1 MNLLLNEQ
9 EALVQQSLR
18 DFLGTECTPARV
30 RAAEA
35 AATGYDASLWRKLA
49 ELGWLGLS
57 LPEAAG
63 GQSLPVGYL
72 GLLLEETGRCIAPIP
87 AHSTLTAALAIDRF
101 GDARHRPLLAEV
113 VKGERI
119 LSFAV
124 LERDAR
130 WERQAIGLQ
139 ARREGDA
146 LVLSGEKFFVDA
158 FDISQTCVVACRL
171 ADADGGGFGLVLV
184 DTDGAG
190 IASQRLVPMA
200 KDSESVVSFD
210 GVRVPAANLLGGGTD
225 AVDALMDSASVL
237 MASQMQGAARRAM
250 EFAVEYVNQR
260 EAFGQPIGAF
270 QSIQHLA
277 ADMLNAVDAA
287 QMLAREAIWLA
298 DEGLPA
304 RVEAAQAKSFANERC
319 LMVCRSAQ
327 QMHGGIG
334 FMAEYDLNLWY
345 RRVASWSLRC
355 GTTREHRRL
364 IAASLLDAPGTVR
377 LGMRQ
382 VPAQGAEA

>member
-18 DFLGTECTPARV
+18 DFLSAECPPALV
-30 RAAEA
+30 RSAEA
-35 AATGYDASLWRKLA
+35 AATGYDAQLWSRLA
-49 ELGWLGLS
+49 GLGWLGLS
-57 LPEAAG
+57 LPEAVG
-63 GQSLPVGYL
+63 GQSLPIGYL

-87 AHSTLTAALAIDRF
+87 VHSTLTAALVIERF
-101 GDARHRPLLAEV
+101 GDARHWPLLAEV

-124 LERDAR
+124 LERSAR
-130 WERQAIGLQ
+130 WERRAIGLE
-139 ARREGDA
+139 ARREGEE
-146 LVLSGEKFFVDA
+146 LVLSGEKFFVDD
-158 FDISQTCVVACRL
+158 FDISKTCVVACRL
-171 ADADGGGFGLVLV
+171 ADADGGFGLVLV
-184 DTDGAG
+184 DTDSAG
-190 IASQRLVPMA
+190 IGRQRLVPMA
-200 KDSESVVSFD
+200 KDSESVVTFD
-210 GVRVPAANLLGGGTD
+210 EVRVPAANLLGGGAH
-225 AVDALMDSASVL
+225 AVDVLMDSASVL

-250 EFAVEYVNQR
+250 EFAVEYVKQR

-287 QMLAREAIWLA
+287 QMLAREAIWLS

-304 RVEAAQAKSFANERC
+304 RVEASQAKSFANERC

-334 FMAEYDLNLWY
+334 FMAEFDLNLWY
-345 RRVASWSLRC
+345 RRVAAWSMRC
-355 GTTREHRRL
+355 GTTREHRRR

-382 VPAQGAEA
+382 MLPEGVEA